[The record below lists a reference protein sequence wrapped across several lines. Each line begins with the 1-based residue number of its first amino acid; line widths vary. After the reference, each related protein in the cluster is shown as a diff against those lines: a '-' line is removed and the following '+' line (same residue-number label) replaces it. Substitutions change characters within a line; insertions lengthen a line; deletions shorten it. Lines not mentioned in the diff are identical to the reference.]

1 VIWVIDA
8 SVAVRWLLKD
18 EEHPHADSVL
28 QAAIDRPGF
37 FAVPE
42 LFCYEVY
49 AVLCR
54 LHPSPLDAF
63 LKGILPI
70 VQGGILRHPMTEDLA
85 RDAIKYT
92 KKGLTGYDACYA
104 ALAMQLRGVWLTFD
118 EKVHKRLSGE
128 RISHLLNKGLPKNW

>member
-1 VIWVIDA
+1 MG
-8 SVAVRWLLKD
+8 SV
-18 EEHPHADSVL
+18 
-28 QAAIDRPGF
+28 
-37 FAVPE
+37 
-42 LFCYEVY
+42 
-49 AVLCR
+49 
-54 LHPSPLDAF
+54 
-63 LKGILPI
+63 PI
-70 VQGGILRHPMTEDLA
+70 FIEDLA